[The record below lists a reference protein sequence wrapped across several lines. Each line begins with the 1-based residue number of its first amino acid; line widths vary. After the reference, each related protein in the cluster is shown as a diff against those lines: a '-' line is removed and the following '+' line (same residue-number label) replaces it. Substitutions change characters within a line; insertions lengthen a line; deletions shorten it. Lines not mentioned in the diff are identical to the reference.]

1 MTDCALRPLTPL
13 TDTFVVFDVFPQ
25 LMSFHNSYMTD
36 CALRPLTPLHF
47 VFDVFETGGH
57 NFVFDVH
64 DRLRVETADTTTLRL

>member
-13 TDTFVVFDVFPQ
+13 HFVFDVFPQ
-25 LMSFHNSYMTD
+25 LHNSYMTD

-47 VFDVFETGGH
+47 VFDVFPQL
-57 NFVFDVH
+57 VH